1 MPSGSSKRQGEV
13 LASDFNPFGGG
24 DSGSKTLSSS
34 IPSSVLD
41 AAPHLRHLTTNTIKD
56 PHLEETWKLQNS
68 FMGNDAL
75 DPIITLLQSQS
86 LAQPLPQSIWKPI
99 VQDHY
104 VDFEKL
110 LASMEPGYD
119 HNNELKDF
127 GDGYALV
134 RKDHASTKKP
144 LRNEADWLQVFGAWK
159 IGVVLLYPHRQ
170 DELGEYECMVC
181 SIFHVAP
188 HNPLSGIQFNS
199 KTRQRYAKSPFQMDD
214 KNESHLLILSQLY
227 CASSQGNQKHLLDG
241 GGSSQP
247 KRPTTPCHNWN
258 LGICISDP
266 CPNRRK
272 HGVCSEC
279 GGQHPAKD
287 VSRCLTQLQVVMCK
301 GLQTL
306 RGTRVGVRRV
316 RVQVRIF

>member
-1 MPSGSSKRQGEV
+1 MPSGSSKRQGEF

-68 FMGNDAL
+68 FMGKDAL

-258 LGICISDP
+258 LGICVSDP
-266 CPNRRK
+266 CPNRCK